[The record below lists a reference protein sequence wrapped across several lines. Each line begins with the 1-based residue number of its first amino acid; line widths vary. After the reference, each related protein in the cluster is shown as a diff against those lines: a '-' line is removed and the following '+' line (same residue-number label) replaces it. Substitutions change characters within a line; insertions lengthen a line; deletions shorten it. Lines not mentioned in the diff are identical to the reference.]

1 MVCARNKTGKR
12 SGINMV
18 AGSVG
23 WMRAIDLTWIRWP
36 KALLSGASSLT
47 VSQARA
53 VGQTSNI
60 KQRQHSPFLCPTT
73 RQPHGQADYERC
85 WRHGRIA
92 FKFPSGQH
100 CEQVTRDECR
110 LPRCDGSH
118 PGLVTD
124 GDKQCRQQHSR
135 AAMLLRKHRLRL
147 PGSQWKTSRRPRA

>member
-23 WMRAIDLTWIRWP
+23 WTRAIDLTWIRWP

-100 CEQVTRDECR
+100 CEQVTRDKCR
-110 LPRCDGSH
+110 LPRCDG
-118 PGLVTD
+118 PRTGNRW
-124 GDKQCRQQHSR
+124 RQAVPETTFQGRDVVAEAPTALSWLTMEDFSK
-135 AAMLLRKHRLRL
+135 A
-147 PGSQWKTSRRPRA
+147 